1 MHRDPGT
8 TDDPNPTPLTDTT
21 HTGGTADVLVVGAG
35 PTGLLLA
42 GDLAVAGLRVTLLER
57 RAPGLSNLTRA
68 MAVHARSLEQLDA
81 RGLADELLAHGHALR
96 SMRLFGGVVLKPAR
110 LPSRFPFV
118 LITPQ
123 YEVERLLERRAQKA
137 GVTFRYGA
145 RVTGL
150 DQDGHGVQARVQE
163 EDGTT
168 TVYRAS
174 YLVGT
179 DGVRSTVREAL
190 GLPFPG
196 RSVVSSVVLA
206 DVRLDEQ
213 PDLPMVG
220 NATGD
225 AIAVVA
231 NFGDGW
237 YRVVGWDR
245 RRQIPEDTPV
255 GPDEV
260 RGYLRLAL
268 GTDYGMGEV
277 RWTSRFHSD
286 ERQVPR
292 YRVGR
297 AFLAGDAAHVH
308 SPAGGQ
314 GMNTGLQDA
323 ANLGWKLA
331 AVLRGD
337 APDSLLD
344 SYHAERHPVGK
355 MVLRSSGTL
364 IRAAQLRSAPARAL
378 RASLAGL
385 LNVAPPL
392 TDRALGQI
400 SGVGISYRA
409 ERGAH
414 PLTGKRAPDLRLAGG
429 TRLYEALRGGRFVL
443 VVPRDEE
450 LPGTE
455 GLPRAEAPADAGV
468 PDAGSPVAGSP
479 LDGTVEPHD
488 GTAAEGGSAAGPRL
502 VRAAWAGDRR
512 TALLVRP
519 DGYIA
524 WATDSADPDVRAEAL
539 RGALGRWTGSGRAAV
554 RATALA

>member
-1 MHRDPGT
+1 MSRDPGT
-8 TDDPNPTPLTDTT
+8 TDDPNPTHPATT
-21 HTGGTADVLVVGAG
+21 ARTGEPADVLVVGAG

-81 RGLADELLAHGHALR
+81 RGLADELVAGGHALR
-96 SMRLFGGVVLKPAR
+96 TMRLFGGVVLKPTR

-150 DQDGHGVQARVQE
+150 DQDAYGIQARVQE
-163 EDGTT
+163 DDGTAT
-168 TVYRAS
+168 TYRAS

-179 DGVRSTVREAL
+179 DGVRSTVRKAL

-196 RSVVSSVVLA
+196 RAVVSSVVLA

-220 NATGD
+220 NANGD

-255 GPDEV
+255 GPEEV

-268 GTDYGMGEV
+268 GTDYGMSEV

-323 ANLGWKLA
+323 ANLSWKLA

-344 SYHAERHPVGK
+344 SYDAERHPVGK
-355 MVLRSSGTL
+355 TVLRSSGTL

-378 RASLAGL
+378 RASVAGL
-385 LNVAPPL
+385 LNVTPSLA
-392 TDRALGQI
+392 DRALAQI
-400 SGVGISYRA
+400 SGVGISYPA
-409 ERGAH
+409 GRGDH
-414 PLTGKRAPDLRLAGG
+414 PLTGKRVPDLRLAGG
-429 TRLYEALRGGRFVL
+429 IRLYEALRGGAFVL

-455 GLPRAEAPADAGV
+455 GLPRAEAL
-468 PDAGSPVAGSP
+468 PDARAPQ
-479 LDGTVEPHD
+479 DGA
-488 GTAAEGGSAAGPRL
+488 AAEGGSATGPRL
-502 VRAAWAGDRR
+502 VRATWAGDRR

-524 WATDSADPDVRAEAL
+524 WATDAAGPDVRAASL
-539 RGALGRWTGSGRAAV
+539 HGALDRWTGPVRAATH
-554 RATALA
+554 TAVPA